1 MKKLY
6 ISFCIMVFSFIVSAV
21 PAFAAITMP
30 NLPVTDLETAG
41 TAILGLVAVAV
52 TIGVIIRTFR
62 RA

>member
-1 MKKLY
+1 MKKIKVALMFVLG
-6 ISFCIMVFSFIVSAV
+6 SLVSAV
-21 PAFAAITMP
+21 PAFATITMP
-30 NLPVTDLETAG
+30 TLPTTDLETAG